1 MNTIY
6 ELIHIEV
13 ENQRYPLR
21 KIRENRIGLFSTLE
35 KAQKGMMQHIADE
48 KEEYEDTKKLYEKD
62 GEKMKIY
69 SYTFGYEIAEREVN
83 ELYGQW
89 RSRSI
94 RTYKSNGELND
105 ECLISDTLKK
115 MDSFLG
121 RPKEKIRFK
130 VGDIVEVVEGGE
142 VELHIIVGIPWT
154 PEKVEQRNKELIEKK
169 GKGLQLDA
177 TDDSYTA
184 YSLGIG
190 DTHGHPACTD
200 VFSPTKKV
208 PFALKRKLWAKLIE
222 MDYVYMHNLP
232 QSFLTQHA
240 HDEKLNEEILSGVEK
255 KAEKDMIRGMID
267 FYPYDMPTRAMKMI
281 KCLGFTESQAQRL
294 MAVADKFIQMHEQKY
309 RKQ

>member
-35 KAQKGMMQHIADE
+35 KAQKGMIQHIADE

-121 RPKEKIRFK
+121 HPKEKIRFK
-130 VGDIVEVVEGGE
+130 VGDIVEVLEGGE
-142 VELHIIVGIPWT
+142 LELHIICGCPST
-154 PEKVEQRNKELIEKK
+154 PEEIEKRNKELMKERER
-169 GKGLQLDA
+169 GLQLDA
-177 TDDSYTA
+177 SDDCYTA

-200 VFSPTKKV
+200 VFSPTKKIS
-208 PFALKRKLWAKLIE
+208 FALKHKLWAKLIE
-222 MDYVYMHNLP
+222 MALVYGHELP

-240 HDEKLNEEILSGVEK
+240 HDEKLNEEILSGIEK
-255 KAEKDMIRGMID
+255 KAEEDMRKGMID
-267 FYPYDMPTRAMKMI
+267 FYPYDMPTQAMKMI

-294 MAVADKFIQMHEQKY
+294 MAVADKFIQIHEQKY